1 MTGGGSG
8 AVRVK
13 LTKRVIDAARCPAVG
28 ERVRFLR
35 DTEIAGFSLRLTAGS
50 RSFVFE
56 RRIHGPVRS
65 LTVGTVGE
73 ITVEQARAK
82 VLDMIAAIGRGED
95 PAEAKRAARV
105 AWTFGQLEEAYRER
119 YLSRLDA
126 GTQVNEEGYLKNY
139 VHEWTG
145 RKVKA
150 ITRGDVAALHASIGQ
165 AHPFAANGVVK
176 FLRKVFNLAEEWGQ
190 FSGVN
195 PAKKITLFPEPSRER
210 FLSAEE
216 LERFLGAL
224 AKEDDPALKAVF
236 LILLLTGAR
245 RGEVLAMEWAHV
257 DLVRGLW
264 RLPTTKA
271 GRAHLLPLPG
281 PVRAAIA
288 AVPRIEGNP
297 FLFVGRWRRG
307 HLAGVRTAWEGLLD
321 RAKLDDVRLHDLRRT
336 LGSWLAI
343 EGASIALIGKVLGH
357 SQLETTAIYARLN
370 IEPQRIALEANA
382 QKMLTAAGA
391 SDGKRVVAGSSARG
405 RGVRRSGAQDGRR
418 GK

>member
-1 MTGGGSG
+1 MKGGGSG

-13 LTKRVIDAARCPAVG
+13 LTKRVIDAATCPAPG

-35 DTEIAGFSLRLTAGS
+35 DTEITGFSLRLTAGS

-73 ITVEQARAK
+73 MTVEQARAK

-105 AWTFGQLEEAYRER
+105 AWTFGQLEDAYRER
-119 YLSRLDA
+119 YLPRLNA
-126 GTQVNEEGYLKNY
+126 GTQENEEGYLKNY
-139 VHEWTG
+139 LHEWTG
-145 RKVKA
+145 RKLKA
-150 ITRGDVAALHASIGQ
+150 ITRGDVAAVHAAIGR

-176 FLRKVFNLAEEWGQ
+176 FLRKLFNLAEEWGQ
-190 FSGVN
+190 FSGAN
-195 PAKKITLFPEPSRER
+195 PAENITMFPEPSRER

-216 LERFLGAL
+216 LERFLEAL
-224 AKEDDPALKAVF
+224 GQEADPALKAVF

-245 RGEVLAMEWAHV
+245 RGEVLGMEWAHV
-257 DLVRGLW
+257 DLARGLW

-271 GRAHLLPLPG
+271 GRAHLLPLPTA
-281 PVRAAIA
+281 VRAAIA
-288 AVPRIEGNP
+288 AVPRIESNP
-297 FLFVGRWRRG
+297 FLFVGRWKRG
-307 HLAGVRTAWEGLLD
+307 HLQGVRTAWEGLLD

-370 IEPQRIALEANA
+370 IEPQRLALEANA
-382 QKMLTAAGA
+382 QKMLTA
-391 SDGKRVVAGSSARG
+391 REVAGE
-405 RGVRRSGAQDGRR
+405 
-418 GK
+418 